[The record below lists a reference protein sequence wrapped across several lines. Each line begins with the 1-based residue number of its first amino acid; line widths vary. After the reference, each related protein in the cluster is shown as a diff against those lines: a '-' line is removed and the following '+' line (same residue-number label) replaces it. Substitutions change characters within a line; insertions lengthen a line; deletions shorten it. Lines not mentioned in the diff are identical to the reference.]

1 MAPAPSATGAM
12 WKSKLGTAYPKELID
27 KLDAEHHR
35 TLKQFRTLPENRRC
49 FDCQALE
56 TNWASVNLGVFLCTR
71 CASVHR
77 GLGTHVSKVKSCMGT
92 YLWGPDEIQRM
103 REMGNARGLRVYLGK
118 KGGSPPPALG
128 PEAGEAALREFAQ
141 KKYEHRLWAV
151 SEEAEETETAA
162 AAATDATLLAK
173 KEEAPKRKVS
183 EPRAEE
189 NEKRSLATK
198 RGGTTT
204 PEEGKGAAGRTRK
217 MTRTR
222 I

>member
-92 YLWGPDEIQRM
+92 YLWGPDEIARM
-103 REMGNARGLRVYLGK
+103 KEMGNGRGARVYLGRK
-118 KGGSPPPALG
+118 PPRDLPG
-128 PEAGEAALREFAQ
+128 PDVEEASLKAFTQ
-141 KKYEHRLWAV
+141 KKYEHRLWALPEDEV
-151 SEEAEETETAA
+151 AA
-162 AAATDATLLAK
+162 TTKPPAAATKRTTR
-173 KEEAPKRKVS
+173 EEQQRAP
-183 EPRAEE
+183 
-189 NEKRSLATK
+189 
-198 RGGTTT
+198 TTT
-204 PEEGKGAAGRTRK
+204 ATTTAGLRHAVAPAAVQAPATAPAPRYISSCTPGRRP
-217 MTRTR
+217 
-222 I
+222 